1 MSDSLLTDMGKR
13 IAARRKELRLT
24 QETVAER
31 MGLSLQSVSCFE
43 LGKKAIRPENLVN
56 LCRVLEVSP
65 NYLLTGTREPETLT
79 ALERELS
86 QLPKDEYAL
95 VESLVHC
102 LYRKTTESPR

>member
-65 NYLLTGTREPETLT
+65 NYLLTGAREPETLT
-79 ALERELS
+79 APATPPSESKTGAATQKTPGSCS
-86 QLPKDEYAL
+86 QSSTA
-95 VESLVHC
+95 
-102 LYRKTTESPR
+102 